1 MEFAIGAIICI
12 VVAGLIIYSLNKDE
26 SHSGW
31 DD

>member
-1 MEFAIGAIICI
+1 MELAIGVVICLA
-12 VVAGLIIYSLNKDE
+12 VAGLIIYSLRDE

>member
-12 VVAGLIIYSLNKDE
+12 VVAGLIIYSLRDE